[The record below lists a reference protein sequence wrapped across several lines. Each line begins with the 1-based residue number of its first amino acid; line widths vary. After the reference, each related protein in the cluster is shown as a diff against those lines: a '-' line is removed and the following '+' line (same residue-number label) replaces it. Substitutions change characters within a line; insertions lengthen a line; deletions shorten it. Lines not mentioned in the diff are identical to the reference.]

1 MKTISE
7 TNYNRNLS
15 SKSKIKQGSKV
26 VDAIFIFM
34 ATFICLITLYP
45 MYYVLIMSI
54 SDPIEVA
61 TMNVHFLPKGFRLDS
76 YKVIAR
82 DIKMWKSYVNT
93 IIYVVSG
100 TFLCC
105 LTSVLGAYPLTSK
118 NLFGRKWIVRY
129 LIVPMYFGGG
139 LIPTFL
145 LMNKLGLYNNRW
157 AIIIPSAVSIWY
169 IILTRTYFMTIPSS
183 LKESALIDGAN
194 NFHILFQIY
203 VPTSKPILAVI
214 AIYSMVG
221 IWNSWFSAMV
231 YLPDET
237 LHPLQMYLQRVLVQ
251 QSVDLTKL
259 PMEDVEEAIARMLT
273 SSQLK
278 YAIIIFTTLPI
289 IFTYPFFQK
298 YFIKGT
304 MLGSLKG

>member
-1 MKTISE
+1 MKTVAE
-7 TNYNRNLS
+7 TNYSRN
-15 SKSKIKQGSKV
+15 KIKQGSKV
-26 VDAIFIFM
+26 IDVIFIAI
-34 ATFICLITLYP
+34 ATFLCFITLYP

-61 TMNVHFLPKGFRLDS
+61 TMNVHFYPKGVILDS
-76 YKVIAR
+76 YKVIFR
-82 DIKMWKSYVNT
+82 DAKMWLAYVNT

-105 LTSVLGAYPLTSK
+105 LTSVLAAYPLTSK
-118 NLFGRKWIVRY
+118 NLFFRKWIVRY
-129 LIVPMYFGGG
+129 LIIPMYFGGG

-145 LMNKLGLYNNRW
+145 LMNRLGLYNNRW

-169 IILTRTYFMTIPSS
+169 IILTRTYFMSIPSS
-183 LKESALIDGAN
+183 LKESAFIDGAN

-214 AIYSMVG
+214 AIYSLVG
-221 IWNSWFSAMV
+221 IWNSWFNAMI
-231 YLPDET
+231 YLPNEA

-259 PMEDVEEAIARMLT
+259 PMDDVEAAIALMLSNT
-273 SSQLK
+273 QLK
-278 YAIIIFTTLPI
+278 YAIIIFTVLPI
-289 IFTYPFFQK
+289 IFTYPLFQK

-304 MLGSLKG
+304 MLGSLKE